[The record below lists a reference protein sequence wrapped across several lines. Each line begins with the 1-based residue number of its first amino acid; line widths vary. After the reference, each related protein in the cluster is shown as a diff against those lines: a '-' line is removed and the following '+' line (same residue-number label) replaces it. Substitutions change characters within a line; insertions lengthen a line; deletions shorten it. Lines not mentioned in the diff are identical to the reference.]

1 MRVLRVGSEVMGP
14 WSAGETTKGLCRART
29 KGGGLVTGAEPASR
43 LGSSWSISSSL
54 FVGAPNKPVLP
65 FVGGLTP
72 GGADPVN
79 ERSLSARWRKSDDVS
94 GLGAATW
101 PDESQELSLRWLHGS
116 LES

>member
-1 MRVLRVGSEVMGP
+1 MGP
-14 WSAGETTKGLCRART
+14 RSAGGTAGLRRART
-29 KGGGLVTGAEPASR
+29 KGGGLVTGAEPESR
-43 LGSSWSISSSL
+43 LGSSWPISSSS
-54 FVGAPNKPVLP
+54 FAGVPNKPGP
-65 FVGGLTP
+65 RFVGGLTP